1 MKRTLILL
9 SLFAVPGMLTSC
21 KDEAAT
27 PAPVNTATVAEVTKS
42 APEPAA
48 EVSQTAVFHPDEL
61 GQSYGCTRLEQI
73 RAYDDGY
80 KGKMVDLQ
88 KLKVGDLLG
97 WYCSGAYEAGRT
109 DLVLQC
115 LEMGMNPNEGM
126 KYAAWLGR
134 MDIIQSLFDQG
145 ADDYYWGLKG
155 AARGGHMDIVQLLL
169 SKGADPDSGLMG
181 AAWGGHMDIV
191 QLLLSK
197 GATDYDYGLRGAARG
212 GHMDIVRLMLDK
224 GATDY
229 NDGLYRAADGG
240 HLDIVQLLLDKG
252 ATDYNVGLYDAARGG
267 HMDIVQLL
275 LDKGATKYDKGLWYA
290 AEGGHLDIVQLLLSK
305 GATDYNRGLE
315 GAALGGHMDI
325 VQLLLSKG
333 ADNYNDGL
341 ECAAEGGHMDI
352 VQLLLEKG
360 ANPNAGFYSAALL
373 GRAEIIK
380 ILLAQPDIDVNQKE
394 SWGSTALDA
403 AVDTGHIECIELIR
417 AAGGKRGK
425 EL

>member
-1 MKRTLILL
+1 MFKFSSLYIGKYRYKNNMKRTLLLL

-27 PAPVNTATVAEVTKS
+27 PAPVNTATVAEVTES

-61 GQSYGCTRLEQI
+61 GQSYGCTSLEQI

-80 KGKMVDLQ
+80 EGKMVDLQ
-88 KLKVGDLLG
+88 KLKVGDLLEPF
-97 WYCSGAYEAGRT
+97 CRGAYEAGRT

-115 LEMGMNPNEGM
+115 LEMGMNPNSGIQ
-126 KYAAWLGR
+126 YAAWLGR

-145 ADDYYWGLKG
+145 ADRYYEGLEG
-155 AARGGHMDIVQLLL
+155 AARGGHMDIVQLMLD
-169 SKGADPDSGLMG
+169 KGADP
-181 AAWGGHMDIV
+181 
-191 QLLLSK
+191 
-197 GATDYDYGLRGAARG
+197 DYGLRGAARG
-212 GHMDIVRLMLDK
+212 GHMDIVQLMLDK

-229 NDGLYRAADGG
+229 YNGLRGAARGG
-240 HLDIVQLLLDKG
+240 YIDIVQLMLNKG
-252 ATDYNVGLYDAARGG
+252 ATDYDG
-267 HMDIVQLL
+267 
-275 LDKGATKYDKGLWYA
+275 GLWYA
-290 AEGGHLDIVQLLLSK
+290 AEGGHLDIVQLMLDK

-315 GAALGGHMDI
+315 GAAWGGHMDI
-325 VQLLLSKG
+325 VQLMLDKG
-333 ADNYNDGL
+333 ATDYNAGL
-341 ECAAEGGHMDI
+341 EGAACGGHMDI
-352 VQLLLEKG
+352 VQLMLEKG

-380 ILLAQPDIDVNQKE
+380 ILLAQPGIDVNQKE
-394 SWGSTALDA
+394 SSGSTALDA